1 MADYVVSVSGNDTVA
16 VTDANGVISIT
27 SVTEPY
33 TTTISSGSSASTETV
48 SVVGSIQEQIEAYV
62 FTFTGNLR
70 TYTGTGRLYLE
81 GPYSISNVRLTV
93 GTVADRDV
101 IVNLKKNGTSIY
113 SIQPRVPAGDYT
125 ALANNYISTATFAK
139 GDYLTLDIVQSGL
152 SQTGSDLTATIRLKR
167 LY

>member
-1 MADYVVSVSGNDTVA
+1 MSDFTVTVTGNDT
-16 VTDANGVISIT
+16 IS
-27 SVTEPY
+27 V
-33 TTTISSGSSASTETV
+33 GSLASASA
-48 SVVGSIQEQIEAYV
+48 VVDGYPVDQIEAYV
-62 FTFTGNLR
+62 FTFSGNLR

-81 GPYSISNVRLTV
+81 GPYTVSNVRLTV

-152 SQTGSDLTATIRLKR
+152 TQTGADLTATIRLKR